1 MFSFPK
7 KSLRNTTV
15 LSLIVDLGWWHCK
28 FFSLLENSK
37 FYQDSDQNATS
48 KILGAISVKEG

>member
-1 MFSFPK
+1 MFSFPM
-7 KSLRNTTV
+7 KSLRNKTV
-15 LSLIVDLGWWHCK
+15 LSLIVDLGWWPCK
-28 FFSLLENSK
+28 FISLLENSK